1 MMMTRVYLQRKV
13 AMLGAY
19 SWSRLVMKRAR
30 EGAMVHRTLI
40 QTWLHSSDVMG
51 RDEFEIRTFCDVA

>member
-1 MMMTRVYLQRKV
+1 LT
-13 AMLGAY
+13 
-19 SWSRLVMKRAR
+19 MKRAR
-30 EGAMVHRTLI
+30 EGAIVHRTLI